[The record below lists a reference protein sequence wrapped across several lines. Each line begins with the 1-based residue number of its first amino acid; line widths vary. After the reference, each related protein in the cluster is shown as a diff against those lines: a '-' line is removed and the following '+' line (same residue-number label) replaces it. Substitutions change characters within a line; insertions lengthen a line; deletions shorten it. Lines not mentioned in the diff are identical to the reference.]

1 MELTPRLK
9 AVADQVPDGARLV
22 DVGADH
28 GYLPVWL
35 LLNWRIRRAIASD
48 LRQGPLDNARENAR
62 FYGVSERMDFR
73 LCDGLADI
81 HPDEVTAV
89 TIAGMGGET
98 IAAIL
103 AAAPWTKEGKTLV
116 LQPMTSLPELRLWL
130 QQHGYAIESESI
142 AREGDKLY
150 SIWTVQGGE
159 MSPLTLAELW
169 AGRQS
174 GDPLRGEYLDHILS
188 KVTRALEGQRAAQR
202 KDEAAIARL
211 EEAAAGLKAMK
222 EGST

>member
-9 AVADQVPDGARLV
+9 AVADRVPEGARLV

-48 LRQGPLDNARENAR
+48 LRQGPLDSARENAR

-73 LCDGLADI
+73 LCDGLAAVR
-81 HPDEVTAV
+81 PEEVDTV
-89 TIAGMGGET
+89 SIAGMGGET

-103 AAAPWTKEGKTLV
+103 AAAPWTKENKTLV

-130 QQHGYAIESESI
+130 QQHGYAIESESV
-142 AREGDKLY
+142 AREGERLY
-150 SIWTVQGGE
+150 SIWTVRGGE
-159 MSPLTLAELW
+159 MPAFTTAELW
-169 AGRQS
+169 AGKQS
-174 GDPLRGEYLDHILS
+174 DDPLRGEYLQHILT
-188 KVTRALEGQRAAQR
+188 KVGRALEGHRAAQR
-202 KDEAAIARL
+202 PDEAAIARL
-211 EEAAAGLKAMK
+211 EEAAAGLKAMR
-222 EGST
+222 EELP